1 MRLFFSVNCKGSM
14 GTLMSL
20 AGWTHILSHACQIAT
35 VPFSWTLTQ
44 SHGKTSLWNWDSGHN
59 LKQHL
64 KLWCNFW
71 GVMPRGHL
79 CLRHLLLLTS
89 TKIPRQFAWAHVTS
103 GKTLFSILIVLLL
116 CTPKCAA
123 TA

>member
-1 MRLFFSVNCKGSM
+1 
-14 GTLMSL
+14 MSL
-20 AGWTHILSHACQIAT
+20 AGWTHILSHACQVVT

-71 GVMPRGHL
+71 
-79 CLRHLLLLTS
+79 TF
-89 TKIPRQFAWAHVTS
+89 IPSPPPLAYLHQNPQTIFLGTCDFWQNTFQHPYS
-103 GKTLFSILIVLLL
+103 S
-116 CTPKCAA
+116 AA
-123 TA
+123 VHT